1 MFHLGFFDA
10 PIFIDNLVLVKNVIL
25 FFTLLFFQLGV
36 EAQPTLL
43 KEIPMKARLMSV
55 DELSNVYVVHQNNA
69 LVRYSSTGDSNAFF
83 LDIHNG
89 DLDFIDVVN
98 PLRILLYYPNF
109 GRAVVLDRMLSAKN
123 TLDLRNNS
131 IATISSIASSADG
144 NIWVYDRF
152 NSRLK
157 KVDEQ
162 MREILQSNDLRME
175 IQQVINGNY
184 MLEKNWK
191 LYLLDANKGIFV
203 FDRYGNYIQQI
214 QLPQLAK
221 FQAVEQGIVYRKED
235 TLTTLHWDMIRESRM
250 AIPKKES
257 PIIDA
262 QLSGDYLYVLHKDRL
277 CIYLN
282 KKN

>member
-1 MFHLGFFDA
+1 VIHFGFFDA
-10 PIFIDNLVLVKNVIL
+10 PNFIDNLVLVKIFIFFLGL
-25 FFTLLFFQLGV
+25 FFFGLGIK
-36 EAQPTLL
+36 AQTNLL
-43 KEIPMKARLMSV
+43 KEISMKARMMSV
-55 DELSNVYVVHQNNA
+55 DELGNVYVVHLNNA
-69 LVRYSSTGDSNAFF
+69 LVRYSPTGDSNAFF

-89 DLDFIDVVN
+89 DLTFIDVVN

-109 GRAVVLDRMLSAKN
+109 GRAVVLDRMLSVKN
-123 TLDLRNNS
+123 TLDLRSNS

-152 NSRLK
+152 NARLK

-175 IQQVINGNY
+175 LQQVFNSNY

-191 LYLLDANKGIFV
+191 VYLLDSIKGIFV
-203 FDRYGNYIQQI
+203 FDRYGNYIQQY
-214 QLPQLAK
+214 QLPQIAK

-235 TLTTLHWDMIRESRM
+235 TLTTLHWDMIQETKM